1 MMPTMLARASR
12 AMPGAL
18 VRRSCAVSQVRC
30 MSAAVPK
37 VPMLIN
43 NEFVHS
49 STDKFIE
56 LRNPANNE
64 VIGLVPESTQEEM
77 EAATAAAKAAYPAWR
92 DTSVQNRMRIML
104 KYQALIREHHD
115 ELAELVTLEQ
125 GKTKLDAWGDVFR
138 GLEVRV
144 DLAGPCSV
152 SFVVVIDGGNDPC
165 LYRSSSTA
173 PRYPA

>member
-1 MMPTMLARASR
+1 
-12 AMPGAL
+12 MPGAL

-64 VIGLVPESTQEEM
+64 VIGLVPESTQE
-77 EAATAAAKAAYPAWR
+77 APGR
-92 DTSVQNRMRIML
+92 FQSCQGL
-104 KYQALIREHHD
+104 PS
-115 ELAELVTLEQ
+115 LARLV
-125 GKTKLDAWGDVFR
+125 V
-138 GLEVRV
+138 
-144 DLAGPCSV
+144 PIYC
-152 SFVVVIDGGNDPC
+152 
-165 LYRSSSTA
+165 
-173 PRYPA
+173 